1 MNGAGEIGA
10 PAEPQIEIRGLQTVR
25 RQIRLGIVGDE
36 LRNARGL
43 EALQRVGDAFGVG
56 ARGKRTNHVP
66 EMIRRVAPKFDDF
79 CVVGQHN
86 PSDRPEIVSI
96 PQILAAHQLGEKPT
110 LASALYLPHPEEFRP
125 GSFPLPWDDSGEQR
139 LVGQFARDHGAL
151 VPDRLVTSAK
161 SWLSNPHIDPKQHT
175 LPWRSDSVEE
185 KLSPFECSRLYLQHL
200 KGAFLHAAQAQGRQW
215 DVGDGQIVVTVP
227 ASFDEVARSLTA
239 EAAEAA
245 GLSHVT
251 LLEEPQAAF
260 YAWAARAGRQWRDA
274 VTPGDIILVCDV
286 GGGTADF
293 SLIAVADVAGNLEL
307 ERISVGEHILLGGDN
322 MDLALAYTLQAGLEV
337 EGKSLDA
344 WQFLA
349 LVHAAARAKIT
360 LFEDAGLAEAPIAV
374 PSRGSSLFAKTIST
388 ALDRATLSQVVL
400 DGFFART
407 ALEDLPR
414 EAPADRTAGIRPA
427 LRVRSGDQQAF
438 RPLPHA
444 QPAERAGERETRAR
458 SSDLGPAGRALMPTA
473 LLFNGGVFKAGP
485 IRARVLDLL
494 ASWNGGQ
501 VVRELEG
508 FEPDLAVAQ
517 GAAIYGRDRA
527 TGKGMRIKAGA
538 ARSYYVGLETSM
550 LAIPGFRPPVKAL
563 CVVPQGMQEGTDQL
577 IEGRTFGL
585 VTGEA
590 AEFRFFSSAVRSGD
604 RPGQILPDAERELE
618 ETSSWKSSFLLCPM
632 FRQDRPSRC
641 GSRPSSPNS
650 ARSNSG

>member
-1 MNGAGEIGA
+1 M
-10 PAEPQIEIRGLQTVR
+10 
-25 RQIRLGIVGDE
+25 
-36 LRNARGL
+36 
-43 EALQRVGDAFGVG
+43 
-56 ARGKRTNHVP
+56 
-66 EMIRRVAPKFDDF
+66 
-79 CVVGQHN
+79 
-86 PSDRPEIVSI
+86 
-96 PQILAAHQLGEKPT
+96 
-110 LASALYLPHPEEFRP
+110 
-125 GSFPLPWDDSGEQR
+125 
-139 LVGQFARDHGAL
+139 
-151 VPDRLVTSAK
+151 PDRLVTSAK
-161 SWLSNPHIDPKQHT
+161 SWLSNPHIDPKQRT
-175 LPWRSDSVEE
+175 LPWRSESAEE
-185 KLSPFECSRLYLQHL
+185 KLSPFDCSRLYLQHL
-200 KGAFLHAAQAQGRQW
+200 KGAFLHAADSQGRQW

-227 ASFDEVARSLTA
+227 ASFDEVARNLTA

-245 GLSHVT
+245 GLGRVT

-293 SLIAVADVAGNLEL
+293 SLIAVTDVAGNLEL

-322 MDLALAYTLQAGLEV
+322 MDLALAYTLQARLEA

-349 LVHAAARAKIT
+349 LAHAAGRAKIT

-388 ALDRATLSQVVL
+388 ALDRALLTQVVV

-407 ALEDLPR
+407 ALDDLPQ
-414 EAPADRTAGIRPA
+414 EARRTGLQEFGLPYASDPVISKHLARFLTRSLQNVQASDKLGA
-427 LRVRSGDQQAF
+427 LVGS
-438 RPLPHA
+438 
-444 QPAERAGERETRAR
+444 RAG
-458 SSDLGPAGRALMPTA
+458 GPALMPTA
-473 LLFNGGVFKAGP
+473 VLFNGGVFKAGP

-501 VVRELEG
+501 AVRELEG

-517 GAAIYGRDRA
+517 GAAIYGRRRA

-550 LAIPGFRPPVKAL
+550 PAIPGFRPPVKAL
-563 CVVPQGMQEGTDQL
+563 CVVPQGMQEGTEQL

-604 RPGQILPDAERELE
+604 TPGQILPDAERELE
-618 ETSSWKSSFLLCPM
+618 ETSLLEVELPALPDVPAGQVVPVQIEAVVTELGTLELWMKHANSDRRWKIEFQV
-632 FRQDRPSRC
+632 RTQ
-641 GSRPSSPNS
+641 
-650 ARSNSG
+650 